1 MTIRALPLLLIAC
14 GSGKAPAPAN
24 HAKTSVTTLPA
35 HYAALF
41 REDSRWT
48 YDVFVQFPSEQG
60 PVKKTYTVG
69 CRVVKLDAATDRVA
83 STIKCDAP
91 AVTVPD
97 NSSIGQPSLDG
108 TWVAK
113 SEGLFDERD
122 QLVIAATPQPATANN
137 RVTTR
142 EGTRWCVSDAPDEH
156 AGPAGSDEIC
166 FASSGVVS
174 QRRTFDP
181 GNENDHEEYVMTLAK
196 PR

>member
-14 GSGKAPAPAN
+14 GSGRSPTPAN
-24 HAKTSVTTLPA
+24 HARPTVTRTLPA

-41 REDSRWT
+41 REDGRWT
-48 YDVFVQFPSEQG
+48 YDVFVQFPSEHG
-60 PVKKTYTVG
+60 PIKKTYSVA

-91 AVTVPD
+91 AVTVPT

-113 SEGLFDERD
+113 TEGLFDERD
-122 QLVIAATPQPATANN
+122 QLVIAAAPQTGIDG
-137 RVTTR
+137 RVITR
-142 EGTRWCVSDAPDEH
+142 EGTSWCVAEAPD
-156 AGPAGSDEIC
+156 AAPGPAGSDVIC

-181 GNENDHEEYVMTLAK
+181 GNVDDHEEYVMTLAK
-196 PR
+196 Q